1 MGIMRLL
8 AAMVLFVAL
17 GTGVQAQTTLRIGIA
32 EDPDILDPTLAR
44 TYVGRI
50 VFSAVC
56 DKLFDIDEKL
66 DIVPQLALSYET
78 SADGKEMTI
87 KLRPGVKFQD
97 GEPLDAEAAKFSIE
111 RHLTFPGSF
120 RKSELASVDH
130 VEIVDPLT
138 VKLVLKTPYAPLIAQ
153 LTDRAGMMVSPK
165 AAKEAGDKFGL
176 HPVCAGPYKFV
187 ERVAQD
193 RIVFEKFADYWNKDN
208 VFIDRIVYLPIVDA
222 TVRLANLKSGGLD
235 LIERV
240 LATDIKDVRA
250 DPRLV
255 LSTAPELGYLGLT
268 IKLVLKTPFSPLITQ
283 LTDRAGMMVSPKAAK
298 EAGEKFALHPVC
310 AGPYKFVERVQQDR
324 IVFEKFAD
332 YWNKDNIFID
342 RVVFLP
348 IVDATVRLAN
358 LKSGGLDLIERV
370 LATDIKDVRADSRLK
385 LSSALEL
392 GYLGLTIN
400 IGNDKNKGALS
411 QSEKVRQALEL
422 SIDREAVNQVVF
434 NGEFTPGNQWISP
447 EHPYYQK
454 AFPIPKRD
462 VARAK
467 ALLKEAGV
475 SSPVSVDLM
484 VPKGAE
490 NEAVA
495 QVLQSMAAEA
505 GFDLKIRLIE
515 FATAFK
521 QAQAGEFQAFLIGW
535 SGRIDPDGNVY
546 VFLHTKAP
554 QNDGVYSNPEADKGF
569 EDARLISDPAARKAI
584 YEKVTGIVLRDEPII
599 YLYHRKLLIAHTT
612 RLEGYRPMP
621 DGLVRVVGLKLK

>member
-1 MGIMRLL
+1 MKLLRLAVMAAAL
-8 AAMVLFVAL
+8 LLSSEAMVH
-17 GTGVQAQTTLRIGIA
+17 AQTTLRIGLA
-32 EDPDILDPTLAR
+32 EDPDMLDPTVAR

-50 VFSAVC
+50 VFSAFC

-66 DIVPQLALSYET
+66 NIMPQLALSYQT

-111 RHLTFPGSF
+111 RHMTLPTSF

-130 VEIVDPLT
+130 VEVVDPLT
-138 VKLVLKTPYAPLIAQ
+138 IKLVLKTPYSPLITQ

-165 AAKEAGDKFGL
+165 AAKEEGDKFGL

-187 ERVAQD
+187 ERVPQD

-208 VFIDRIVYLPIVDA
+208 VFIDRVVFFPIVDA

-250 DPRLV
+250 DP
-255 LSTAPELGYLGLT
+255 
-268 IKLVLKTPFSPLITQ
+268 KLVL
-283 LTDRAGMMVSPKAAK
+283 
-298 EAGEKFALHPVC
+298 
-310 AGPYKFVERVQQDR
+310 
-324 IVFEKFAD
+324 
-332 YWNKDNIFID
+332 
-342 RVVFLP
+342 
-348 IVDATVRLAN
+348 ATA
-358 LKSGGLDLIERV
+358 S
-370 LATDIKDVRADSRLK
+370 
-385 LSSALEL
+385 EL

-400 IGNDKNKGALS
+400 VGNDKTKGALS

-422 SIDREAVNQVVF
+422 SIDRDALNQVVF
-434 NGEFTPGNQWISP
+434 NGEFTPGNQWVSP
-447 EHPYYQK
+447 AHPYYQQ

-462 VARAK
+462 VAKAK

-475 SSPVSVDLM
+475 TLPVSVDYM

-495 QVLQSMAAEA
+495 QVIQSMAAET
-505 GFDLKIRLIE
+505 GFDLKIRVIE
-515 FATAFK
+515 FATSFK
-521 QAQAGEFQAFLIGW
+521 QAQAGEFQIFQINW
-535 SGRIDPDGNVY
+535 SGRIDPDGNSY
-546 VFLHTKAP
+546 VFLHSKAP
-554 QNDGVYSNPEADKGF
+554 QNDGVYSNPEADKAM
-569 EDARLISDPAARKAI
+569 EDARLVSDPAQRKAI
-584 YEKVTGIVLRDEPII
+584 YEKMTKIVLNDEPII
-599 YLYHRKLLIAHTT
+599 YIYHRKLLIAHTT
-612 RLEGYRPMP
+612 RLEGYKQMP